1 MGEARA
7 AEPPDDSAQG
17 KGPWGLRPE
26 PTHLR
31 TPSPST
37 RSPPSRLPATGV
49 FAPPN
54 ATGDLVA
61 LLSVRARVNSFPTS
75 PSPRAEPL
83 WLCPPCCWTLPP
95 IESFLPLTRPPAPTY
110 TATSG
115 QHSSIPPIPQGSLNY
130 NSDFSLNI
138 LKTVKYICQNMCI
151 VLIDVDKYL

>member
-1 MGEARA
+1 MGEAQA
-7 AEPPDDSAQG
+7 ALPPDDSAQG
-17 KGPWGLRPE
+17 KGPHGLRPE

-37 RSPPSRLPATGV
+37 RSLPFRLPATGAY
-49 FAPPN
+49 APPN
-54 ATGDLVA
+54 ATGDVVA
-61 LLSVRARVNSFPTS
+61 LQSVRARVNSFPTS

-95 IESFLPLTRPPAPTY
+95 IESFLPLTRLPAPTY

-115 QHSSIPPIPQGSLNY
+115 RHSSKPPIPQDSLNY

>member
-1 MGEARA
+1 MVEPTGQVRTAWARLGRLCRPMTLPR
-7 AEPPDDSAQG
+7 E
-17 KGPWGLRPE
+17 KGHMGLRPE

-37 RSPPSRLPATGV
+37 RSPPSRLPATGAY
-49 FAPPN
+49 APPN

-115 QHSSIPPIPQGSLNY
+115 QHSSIPPIPQGSY
-130 NSDFSLNI
+130 I
-138 LKTVKYICQNMCI
+138 MTVGSFG
-151 VLIDVDKYL
+151 